1 METTNS
7 SQPKDGNDG
16 KDDKYCG
23 GKKYENAVAEVDP
36 KLVIAWRAEQREITT
51 KVLEQ
56 DDSGFDIKNISHVA
70 GMDISMS
77 QHEAK
82 TACAS

>member
-1 METTNS
+1 METANNS
-7 SQPKDGNDG
+7 QAKDVIGG
-16 KDDKYCG
+16 KASEYCG

-36 KLVIAWRAEQREITT
+36 KLVEAWRAEQREITL

-56 DDSGFDIKNISHVA
+56 DDSGFDIQNISHVA